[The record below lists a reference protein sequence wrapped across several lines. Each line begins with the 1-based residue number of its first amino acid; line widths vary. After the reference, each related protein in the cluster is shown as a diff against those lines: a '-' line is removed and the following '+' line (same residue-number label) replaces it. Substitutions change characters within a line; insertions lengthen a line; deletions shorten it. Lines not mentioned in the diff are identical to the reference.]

1 MSGFCVLCW
10 FLFMAGAFHWGW
22 LQLRLS
28 SWFWE
33 RSAWPPKSHT
43 NILSLL
49 YSKLVSAEMLKN
61 GNMQCQKDQ
70 LLSRNYTKEELNLTS
85 YQSFWKFLK
94 LRDFDLPLKTAICWD
109 SPDESFCHT
118 PPFSFPHRKDPEQ
131 RPERTDQKYHFTKYQ
146 LLQPCIWTR
155 AIHCLRRDWKTLPNQ
170 VPKPWLHFDVAF
182 RMQFGIDSINC
193 CF

>member
-22 LQLRLS
+22 LQLQLS
-28 SWFWE
+28 SWFWG

-85 YQSFWKFLK
+85 SQSNKRKGKVSESFWNYGILIYHWRLPSVGTVRTNLFVTHRHFHFLIG
-94 LRDFDLPLKTAICWD
+94 RIRSNDLKGQIKNIILQNISFFSHAFGPGQFTA
-109 SPDESFCHT
+109 FHT
-118 PPFSFPHRKDPEQ
+118 SIWS
-131 RPERTDQKYHFTKYQ
+131 QK
-146 LLQPCIWTR
+146 I
-155 AIHCLRRDWKTLPNQ
+155 
-170 VPKPWLHFDVAF
+170 
-182 RMQFGIDSINC
+182 
-193 CF
+193 